1 MSPAAR
7 RVKVVGSGE
16 GSGEGDSGVGDGV
29 VTGNGVRVGF
39 KVCEVAGT
47 GESGRSSRSNSE
59 EHEVRNK
66 EIIIKKTMIIVYFL
80 LIVAL

>member
-39 KVCEVAGT
+39 KVCVAEVG
-47 GESGRSSRSNSE
+47 GESGRSSRSNND
-59 EHEVRNK
+59 EHDVINK
-66 EIIIKKTMIIVYFL
+66 EIIIKKAINNVYFC
-80 LIVAL
+80 LIVEL